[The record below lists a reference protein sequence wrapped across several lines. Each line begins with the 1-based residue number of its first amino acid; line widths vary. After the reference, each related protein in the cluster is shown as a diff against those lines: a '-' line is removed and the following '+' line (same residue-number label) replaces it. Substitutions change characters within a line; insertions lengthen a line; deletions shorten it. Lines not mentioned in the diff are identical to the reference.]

1 MQIWERFKSDDDQ
14 KQSSDVVLIIAP
26 GAAPNSP
33 ENKNAVTLVSFLR
46 TCKVQPPKIGTI
58 VPHPS
63 DVVVRSRARGAFNAP
78 SEDTVVFTTQKK
90 VVMTR
95 KIVVDSRDTFFN
107 KWQTP
112 LIQFAQLRRCSRE
125 TYDKIFKDTPVAT
138 LEDISADDNKMSA
151 EEEALGDD
159 VRIPFPHEHE
169 RTLGQKIIATF
180 EPEVLFV
187 MDVGSGEFLKAAL
200 LAKIFAVGIC
210 KNDAHKTF
218 VMDTLREWVKT
229 MKLVN
234 MNADAPKKPDDII
247 AYEKMISRLP
257 PTAPGVRPPA
267 PPAPALP
274 APGGAP
280 LLPTAALPSNLKHFS
295 SPNQKQANL
304 FSFGTA
310 AL

>member
-1 MQIWERFKSDDDQ
+1 MAIFERFKSDDDL

-58 VPHPS
+58 VPHQG
-63 DVVVRSRARGAFNAP
+63 DVVIRARARGAFNAP
-78 SEDTVVFTTQKK
+78 SEDTVVFTTQTK
-90 VVMTR
+90 VVMPR
-95 KIVVDSRDTFFN
+95 KIMDSRDTFFN

-125 TYDKIFKDTPVAT
+125 TYDKIFKDAPEAT
-138 LEDISADDNKMSA
+138 LEETSADSQVMSA

-159 VRIPFPHEHE
+159 IRIPFPHEHE
-169 RTLGQKIIATF
+169 RTLGQEIISVF
-180 EPEVLFV
+180 EPEVMFV
-187 MDVGSGEFLKAAL
+187 LDVGSGEFLKAAL

-234 MNADAPKKPDDII
+234 MNADAPKKPDDIV
-247 AYEKMISRLP
+247 AYENMISRLP

-267 PPAPALP
+267 PLAPALP

-280 LLPTAALPSNLKHFS
+280 LLPTPALPSTLKHFS

-304 FSFGTA
+304 FSFGTSV
-310 AL
+310 L